1 MGLPKNFHPVPNWEG
16 VPLPVLILTILLECV
31 FGAPGNAAEFE
42 LPAKPGPK
50 SFDYKVIDAL
60 LSSGSPGILSAF
72 KGDPDLRAT
81 ELQLSYY
88 MKEGGEFRA
97 DYMIGNLTARPLEY
111 EITCLIDYQQQE
123 FQLDD
128 KLSRVHRLQLT
139 PGERKTSTL
148 KIASVERGAHDFLL
162 LAVTSKKNPRPSEPE
177 SLLLY
182 HRANIFAGGYSFPAT
197 SWQKLRE
204 EASRSRALQIV
215 VNKEADI
222 GDFRPLF
229 DDRRSPSAESKY
241 YLHLSNP
248 KTEALRLT
256 VLLLQKSS
264 AVGDIR
270 VTPLYYALNPGRDGA
285 LEVTSPIATDTD
297 SVLAVMIENPYVR
310 LEPEPGTM
318 LRTPTQVRPSNAITL
333 RQERDLT
340 TKEEDF

>member
-1 MGLPKNFHPVPNWEG
+1 MRFSAKPWEDVTLLGLV
-16 VPLPVLILTILLECV
+16 LTIAIFLT
-31 FGAPGNAAEFE
+31 GAFALSGHAAEFK
-42 LPAKPGPK
+42 LPGNPGPK
-50 SFDYKVIDAL
+50 SFDSKVIDAFV
-60 LSSGSPGILSAF
+60 SSGSPGILSAF
-72 KGDPDLRAT
+72 KGDPDLHAT

-97 DYMIGNLTARPLEY
+97 DYMIGNHTARPLEY

-177 SLLLY
+177 SILLY

-204 EASRSRALQIV
+204 ETSRSRALQIV
-215 VNKEADI
+215 VNKEADM
-222 GDFRPLF
+222 GNFRPLF

-264 AVGDIR
+264 AVSDIR
-270 VTPLYYALNPGRDGA
+270 VTPLYYALNPGMDGA
-285 LEVTSPIATDTD
+285 LGVMLPVAARTD
-297 SVLAVMIENPYVR
+297 SILAVMVENPYVK

-318 LRTPTQVRPSNAITL
+318 TRIPTQVRPSNTITL
-333 RQERDLT
+333 NYDE
-340 TKEEDF
+340 